1 MRRLS
6 AVAACVCVLIAVVV
20 SACGFD
26 VQLQD
31 LFLLTRTGQGTKL
44 TLLVNDDGS
53 VSCNG
58 AKTKMLPSAM
68 LITAR
73 DLADNLGGDA
83 SHNLDLPPRA
93 DSIYRYRIKLEQGTI
108 RFSDRDT
115 AHFPNLA
122 QAELFTLQTAQQVC
136 GLPG

>member
-1 MRRLS
+1 MRWIALL
-6 AVAACVCVLIAVVV
+6 ATGALVVAG
-20 SACGFD
+20 CGFD

-53 VSCNG
+53 VSCDG
-58 AKTKMLPSAM
+58 GKSKMLSSSM

-73 DLADNLGGDA
+73 NLADSLGGDA
-83 SHNLDLPPRA
+83 SHNLDLPPRPGTV
-93 DSIYRYRIKLEQGTI
+93 YRYTIKLEQGTI

-122 QAELFTLQTAQQVC
+122 QAELFTVEAAQQVC
-136 GLPG
+136 RLTG

>member
-1 MRRLS
+1 ML
-6 AVAACVCVLIAVVV
+6 VAWALIVAG
-20 SACGFD
+20 CGLD

-53 VSCNG
+53 VTCNG
-58 AKTKMLPSAM
+58 RKSKMLSSSM

-73 DLADNLGGDA
+73 DLAGNLGGDA
-83 SHNLDLPPRA
+83 SHNLDLPPRPGTV
-93 DSIYRYRIKLEQGTI
+93 YRYTIKLEQGTI

-115 AHFPNLA
+115 ARYPNLA
-122 QAELFTLQTAQQVC
+122 EAELFTAEAAQQVC

>member
-1 MRRLS
+1 LLT
-6 AVAACVCVLIAVVV
+6 ACALIV
-20 SACGFD
+20 SGCGFD

-58 AKTKMLPSAM
+58 GKSKMLSNSM

-73 DLADNLGGDA
+73 DLADSLGGDA
-83 SHNLDLPPRA
+83 SHNLDLRPRPGT
-93 DSIYRYRIKLEQGTI
+93 IYRYKIKLEQGTI
-108 RFSDRDT
+108 QFSDRDT
-115 AHFPNLA
+115 AHYPNLA
-122 QAELFTLQTAQQVC
+122 QAELFTVEAAQQVC
-136 GLPG
+136 GLQG